1 MDGQQVHVKMLNIA
15 SQRNSNQNHNEISPH
30 TCQNGYHQKVYKLQM
45 LVRMQIKGNPNITL
59 WDDKLAQP
67 LMVVHMETIM
77 DMHYGAYPKKTK
89 Q

>member
-1 MDGQQVHVKMLNIA
+1 MERIVSAL
-15 SQRNSNQNHNEISPH
+15 EE
-30 TCQNGYHQKVYKLQM
+30 
-45 LVRMQIKGNPNITL
+45 NPNITL